1 MYIYT
6 SRDFC
11 KFYRHRVAADEMSF
25 YAFGGILLCWQ
36 AEPSLAPLFA
46 VASKFHVRTAVYN
59 RGTLGPAFFVLLRY
73 PLFSLWKSIWRGSHS
88 WYICYVNFGDT
99 KKKKKKV
106 WQNFKNETVTDTS
119 AVLHMGKCYSY
130 PMLDQWNMW
139 NTMAVRIFF
148 FLLFCF
154 SI

>member
-36 AEPSLAPLFA
+36 AEPSLALLFA

-99 KKKKKKV
+99 KKKKKIKKCDKILKMKPLLIHQQCSI
-106 WQNFKNETVTDTS
+106 WASAILILCWTS
-119 AVLHMGKCYSY
+119 GICGI
-130 PMLDQWNMW
+130 QW
-139 NTMAVRIFF
+139 
-148 FLLFCF
+148 L
-154 SI
+154 

>member
-1 MYIYT
+1 MKHNIDLFKNSKKSKNILILHFFPKFDALCLRSWLKSAGSIVSSSFSFYMRTVRVVCVLVSRFAFDFVVLCSVCILT

-59 RGTLGPAFFVLLRY
+59 RGDSGA
-73 PLFSLWKSIWRGSHS
+73 SIFRTIAIS
-88 WYICYVNFGDT
+88 
-99 KKKKKKV
+99 
-106 WQNFKNETVTDTS
+106 
-119 AVLHMGKCYSY
+119 
-130 PMLDQWNMW
+130 
-139 NTMAVRIFF
+139 
-148 FLLFCF
+148 